1 MMVGD
6 VIHWKLEL
14 GYLKSKIIYDNVIDY
29 TRFLSNL
36 NNLTKTVVD
45 ITDMFTDILELS
57 RTIRPYN
64 LNNSNAV
71 NLIENPKVS
80 KEDTEYMSLIMDLLF
95 FSSSVFYNKTFDA
108 DELEGLYVFNDLLT
122 SEAEL
127 SSNISFDIVDS
138 SYFVNKLFMEK
149 SIKLMKKFHY
159 LRKLYLDNSEFI
171 VSYIGYRLIEPNKR
185 RIILTLITI

>member
-1 MMVGD
+1 MVGD

-64 LNNSNAV
+64 LNISNAV
-71 NLIENPKVS
+71 NLIESPKVT